1 MKYVYIKD
9 DEGFAI
15 KKLASDVIANEEIIT
30 KQEYNKI
37 TSYDLIIKRFSKQ
50 EASKIFEEIKQEVE
64 ELQKD

>member
-1 MKYVYIKD
+1 MKYVYVKD
-9 DEGFAI
+9 NEGFAI
-15 KKLASDVIANEEIIT
+15 KKLASDVLANEEIIT

>member
-1 MKYVYIKD
+1 MKYVYVKD
-9 DEGFAI
+9 NEGFAI
-15 KKLASDVIANEEIIT
+15 KKLASDALANEEIIT

-64 ELQKD
+64 ELQKN

>member
-1 MKYVYIKD
+1 MKYVYVKD

-15 KKLASDVIANEEIIT
+15 KKLASDVLANKEIIT